1 MLIRWHFD
9 FNLTDTGFALKEV
22 SLKQLLVS
30 SYRKELYK
38 ETLSLQQQKI
48 KKAIAKSKLIF
59 LQRCINRNCTPKSF
73 QLKSPTKTKNTFN
86 IKKEYSR
93 KLTVVPKNGAKPTN
107 AQSMNKSKTN
117 LCELK
122 RSTKDVYF
130 ALIDRITEISKE
142 KEFTKKKKHLI
153 NRFEILKNSTGKKSK
168 QKITYIKQAVI
179 NLTDTKGTE

>member
-122 RSTKDVYF
+122 RSTKAYILHLLI
-130 ALIDRITEISKE
+130 ALQKYPRKKNSQKRRNTLLID
-142 KEFTKKKKHLI
+142 
-153 NRFEILKNSTGKKSK
+153 LK
-168 QKITYIKQAVI
+168 Y
-179 NLTDTKGTE
+179 